1 MAFGIVECSN
11 LFRTLSSLGFYSR
24 TVPTVTSYL
33 TASLFLNILC
43 FREGWSMAGSG
54 RRLQK
59 DTPIEGLHVHPW
71 KLYNLK
77 LSFQA
82 QRWPQFLTVANLWVC
97 STSCLASRYFLQQ
110 YNNLSMLNSLYSK
123 VLDFFPFSRLDF
135 IQNQFYLLNIGFTW
149 WKVTYLKARDLVPR
163 ILPSLYQVLN
173 KDISN
178 EGSVEAFTHSK
189 EWFGL
194 CS

>member
-1 MAFGIVECSN
+1 MTIPLNQVSQWSKGPFLAISNNQFSILVLIELSMAFGIVECSN

-24 TVPTVTSYL
+24 TVPKVTSYL

-135 IQNQFYLLNIGFTW
+135 IQNQFYLLLI
-149 WKVTYLKARDLVPR
+149 LDLPGE
-163 ILPSLYQVLN
+163 
-173 KDISN
+173 K
-178 EGSVEAFTHSK
+178 
-189 EWFGL
+189 
-194 CS
+194 